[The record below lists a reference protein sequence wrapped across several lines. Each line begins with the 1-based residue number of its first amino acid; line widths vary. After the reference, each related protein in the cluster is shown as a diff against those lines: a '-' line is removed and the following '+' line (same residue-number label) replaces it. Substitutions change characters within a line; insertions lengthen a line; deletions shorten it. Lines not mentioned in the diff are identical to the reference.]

1 MEREDKSVRVW
12 VGLDLL
18 QGQMMKQVLL
28 DNGIECS
35 ADRDMGVIPAGEF
48 GEIGLWV
55 NKKDEARAR
64 TLLQQTEDEMSEQL
78 DRSLPD
84 DEGPE

>member
-1 MEREDKSVRVW
+1 MEPKENSVRVW

-18 QGQMMKQVLL
+18 QAQMLKQVLL

-55 NKKDEARAR
+55 SKKDEGRAR
-64 TLLQQTEDEMSEQL
+64 NLLQQTEDEMSEQL

-84 DEGPE
+84 DEEQD

>member
-1 MEREDKSVRVW
+1 MDPKENSVRVW

-18 QGQMMKQVLL
+18 QTQMLKQVLL

-35 ADRDMGVIPAGEF
+35 ADRDMGVIPVGEF

-55 NKKDEARAR
+55 SKNDEGRAR

-84 DEGPE
+84 DEEQD